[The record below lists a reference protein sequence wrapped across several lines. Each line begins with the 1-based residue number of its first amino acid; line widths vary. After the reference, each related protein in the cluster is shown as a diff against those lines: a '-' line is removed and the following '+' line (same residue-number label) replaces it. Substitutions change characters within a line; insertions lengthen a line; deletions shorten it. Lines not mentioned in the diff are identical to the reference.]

1 MTGRAAMVSVIVP
14 VYNGASNLRS
24 TVASVLAQRYCSF
37 ELILVDD
44 GSTDSSGAL
53 IDDLAEADARI
64 RALHQ
69 PNQGVSAAR
78 NRGIEEATGDWVVFL
93 DADDQLVDPLLFD
106 AVVRAGADDA
116 DIVCFASSDDPA
128 LGAAAGT
135 RTADLRLRA
144 SLSESSDVRLDEHTV
159 ARMIADESANAV
171 WDKAYR
177 RTVIEAGAVRFVDGI
192 RMGEDLLFNLACID
206 RAEVVRTVPI
216 LGHWYRRNSA
226 GSATARYLP
235 DKFADLTEVGRR
247 LEEWARSTA
256 SPDIIAAVEFIRA
269 KNVFSCM
276 RDLHRPDCEIPRDQ
290 RLAVA
295 KRYRVQVPSVRVRGL
310 GAGRRLL
317 SSAYNLLGYRTMY
330 RVTGLVG
337 GLR

>member
-1 MTGRAAMVSVIVP
+1 MTTVSVIVP

-24 TVASVLAQRYCSF
+24 TVASVLDQRYCGV
-37 ELILVDD
+37 ELIIVDD

-53 IDDLAEADARI
+53 ADALAEADPRI
-64 RALHQ
+64 RVVHQ
-69 PNQGVSAAR
+69 GNRGVSAAR
-78 NRGIEEATGDWVVFL
+78 NRGLDEAGGEWIVFL

-116 DIVCFASSDDPA
+116 DIVCFGSSDDPA
-128 LGAAAGT
+128 LGAAPGSRAPES
-135 RTADLRLRA
+135 RLRA
-144 SLSESSDVRLDEHTV
+144 SLSESSDVRLDQRTV

-177 RTVIEAGAVRFVDGI
+177 RTVVDAGAVRFVEGI

-216 LGHWYRRNSA
+216 LGHWYRRESA
-226 GSATARYLP
+226 GSATTRYLP

-247 LEEWARSTA
+247 LEEWARSTGSA
-256 SPDIIAAVEFIRA
+256 EIIAAVEFIRA

-276 RDLHRPDCEIPRDQ
+276 RDLHRADCEIPRAQ

-295 KRYRVQVPSVRVRGL
+295 KEYRVQVPSVRVRGL